1 MMFKKNMEKPFE
13 GILGNSCELQ
23 VIDYLLA
30 LPNFDFN
37 ISELS
42 RKMGVSRSS
51 IDRIIKKFVRWNIL
65 KITAKRGNVIFYQIN
80 KNSEIV
86 RVMYNL
92 NNGIINLILGE
103 TTEKVPDIFE
113 RALRLGDIIESTD
126 TLQTGIGGS
135 IEAYNEVSYPIPTP
149 QLKLGAESAQETAV
163 GSARIYENRI
173 W

>member
-1 MMFKKNMEKPFE
+1 MEKPFE

-51 IDRIIKKFVRWNIL
+51 IDRIVKKFLRWDIL
-65 KITAKRGNVIFYQIN
+65 KKTGKRGNVIFYQIN

-92 NNGIINLILGE
+92 NNGIIDIILGE
-103 TTEKVPDIFE
+103 TTEKVPEVSE
-113 RALRLGDIIESTD
+113 RVLRLGDTIKSTD
-126 TLQTGIGGS
+126 TLQTGMARG
-135 IEAYNEVSYPIPTP
+135 IEAYNEVDYSIQIP
-149 QLKLGAESAQETAV
+149 QVKLEAESV
-163 GSARIYENRI
+163 
-173 W
+173 

>member
-1 MMFKKNMEKPFE
+1 MMSKNMEKPFE

-51 IDRIIKKFVRWNIL
+51 IDRIVKKFLRWNIL
-65 KITAKRGNVIFYQIN
+65 KITVKRGNVIFYQIN
-80 KNSEIV
+80 KNSVIV
-86 RVMYNL
+86 REMYNL
-92 NNGIINLILGE
+92 NNGIIDIILGE
-103 TTEKVPDIFE
+103 TTEKVPEVSE
-113 RALRLGDIIESTD
+113 RAIRLGNTIESTN
-126 TLQTGIGGS
+126 TLQTSIVSG
-135 IEAYNEVSYPIPTP
+135 IEAYNEVGYSLPIP
-149 QLKLGAESAQETAV
+149 QLKLGAESAQETAMR
-163 GSARIYENRI
+163 SARRYENRI